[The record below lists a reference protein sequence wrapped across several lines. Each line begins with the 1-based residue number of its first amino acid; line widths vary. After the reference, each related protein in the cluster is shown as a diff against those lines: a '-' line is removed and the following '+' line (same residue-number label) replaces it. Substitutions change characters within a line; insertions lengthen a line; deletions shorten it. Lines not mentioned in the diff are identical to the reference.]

1 MSKIYDTKIE
11 LLREYRI
18 AKDTVSD
25 INEHL
30 EILKAL
36 ADEVNHVTEMGVRTG
51 GSTRAFLISDVVLR
65 SYDLFIDERVMDLV
79 KIAKQLGKDV
89 EYQQQDVLDFQIEK
103 TDLLFLDTWHSYDQL
118 IEELRLHAHNVKKYI
133 VFHDTQSYGTKSE
146 EFMGKSGSNGL
157 LPAIIHYMIESG
169 DQWKFK
175 LHRTNNNGLTVIE
188 RRNPLDELAK
198 NLCNT

>member
-1 MSKIYDTKIE
+1 M
-11 LLREYRI
+11 
-18 AKDTVSD
+18 
-25 INEHL
+25 
-30 EILKAL
+30 
-36 ADEVNHVTEMGVRTG
+36 
-51 GSTRAFLISDVVLR
+51 
-65 SYDLFIDERVMDLV
+65 
-79 KIAKQLGKDV
+79 
-89 EYQQQDVLDFQIEK
+89 
-103 TDLLFLDTWHSYDQL
+103 

-146 EFMGKSGSNGL
+146 EIMGKSGSNGL

-198 NLCNT
+198 NLYNT